1 MMVKFKK
8 ELIRQLRVAIAAAI
22 GFVIAFSWRNF
33 VFELTKNWVKAIS
46 TMTNTN
52 FINFTSSMLITIIG
66 VILII
71 ISSKIL
77 E

>member
-1 MMVKFKK
+1 MKARFKI
-8 ELIRQLRVAIAAAI
+8 ELKKQIRFAIAAAI
-22 GFVIAFSWRNF
+22 GFIIAYAWRDF
-33 VFELTKNWVKAIS
+33 ILILTQKALGEF
-46 TMTNTN
+46 MTLNPTASS
-52 FINFTSSMLITIIG
+52 FAVAFTLTLIG